1 MIHIGRAGARLGSF
15 SEEEV
20 RRGLANGRFFPQDL
34 GWKEGMANWAR
45 LSQFDEFAAPP
56 PPLPEAAVLAP
67 EEGAEASQPAG
78 LPWDDWKQRGFLVGF
93 GQTVRLVLVNPSE
106 AFARMLV
113 TGGLSSPLLY
123 NLIGGWLG
131 MVAVGIYAVLTTGAQ
146 PPPGNLTNMQRLFYP
161 TPGMAMSAMKLFIFM
176 GPVIVTVSALIS
188 SGLAHLF
195 LMLAGGAN
203 KPFHVTLR
211 VFCFSYGSTQLLEML
226 PFCGGLLAMVWLLV
240 CCTVGL
246 AIAHGTTT
254 GRAVTA
260 MALFVAACFVCCLGI
275 FFLAAAASY
284 DSMRPML
291 NP

>member
-1 MIHIGRAGARLGSF
+1 MIIHIGRAGTNLGSF
-15 SEEEV
+15 SEDVV
-20 RRGLANGRFFPQDL
+20 RQGLAAGRFFLTDL
-34 GWKEGMANWAR
+34 GWKEGMANWAP
-45 LSQFDEFAAPP
+45 LSQFSEFAPP
-56 PPLPEAAVLAP
+56 APPLPE
-67 EEGAEASQPAG
+67 EAELVETVQPGG
-78 LPWDDWKQRGFLVGF
+78 LPWEDRGGRGMVVAFA
-93 GQTVRLVLVNPSE
+93 QTARLVLTNPSE
-106 AFARMLV
+106 AFARMH
-113 TGGLSSPLLY
+113 TAGGMSNPLLY

-131 MVAVGIYAVLTTGAQ
+131 LAAVGIYAVLTSRMQ
-146 PPPGNLTNMQRLFYP
+146 PAPKDLTEMQKLFYP
-161 TPGMAMSAMKLFIFM
+161 SPAMAMSALKLFVLM

-188 SGLAHLF
+188 SAIAHLF

-226 PFCGGLLAMVWLLV
+226 PFCGGLLAMVWLMV
-240 CCTVGL
+240 CCVVGL